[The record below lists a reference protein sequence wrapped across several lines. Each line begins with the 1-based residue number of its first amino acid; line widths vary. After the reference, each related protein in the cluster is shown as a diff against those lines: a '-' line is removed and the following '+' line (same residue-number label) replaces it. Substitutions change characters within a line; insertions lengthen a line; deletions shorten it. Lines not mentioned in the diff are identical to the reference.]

1 MRWILAGFLI
11 VLLAESAL
19 ACSCDRLSTKDR
31 YSKARG
37 IFIAGVAAILPLNP
51 SDTRDVVRA
60 RIEVSEVL
68 KGNPGLISFVE
79 SGVPRGPDCNLYLR
93 EGISYLFVI
102 SDDNFVSE
110 CSSVRLTGLLGFP
123 YQEWLTEYR
132 ALRDQAK

>member
-1 MRWILAGFLI
+1 MRWILAGFL
-11 VLLAESAL
+11 LALFAESAL
-19 ACSCDRLSTKDR
+19 ACSCERLSTKDH
-31 YSKARG
+31 YLKARG
-37 IFIAGVAAILPLNP
+37 IFIARVSAILPVNP

-68 KGNPGLISFVE
+68 KGNPDLIPFVE

-102 SDDNFVSE
+102 SDNNFVSD
-110 CSSVRLTGLLGFP
+110 CSSVKLTGLLGFP

-132 ALRDQAK
+132 ALRDQSK